1 MGIVNVKEQAL
12 EEAIEFIME
21 FYTVTRDIAVELYWD
36 EIEAYM
42 KLFGVEN
49 GPKV

>member
-1 MGIVNVKEQAL
+1 M

-21 FYTVTRDIAVELYWD
+21 FYRVTRDVAIELYWN

-42 KLFGVEN
+42 KLFGVE
-49 GPKV
+49 